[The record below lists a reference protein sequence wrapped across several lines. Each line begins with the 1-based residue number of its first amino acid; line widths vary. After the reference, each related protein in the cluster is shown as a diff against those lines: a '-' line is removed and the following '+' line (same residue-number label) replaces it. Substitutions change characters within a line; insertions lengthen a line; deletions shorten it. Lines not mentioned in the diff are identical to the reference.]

1 MTSSVFLLT
10 GFGILYSSKQE
21 LNDTCFVSLSTGFSN
36 NYIISSSSSSKQEL
50 NRSSC
55 QSNPSNAIPPTLDFP
70 PLRSSHDGARAIM
83 QVNLTSLSL
92 SSAESRSYQR
102 RPCCPC
108 RICIR
113 AHFRLGPL
121 SLSLRWLIWRSS
133 DVMRWP
139 VEEKMTSAQITS
151 WQFCLWKHWP
161 DCISVV
167 ICCAGL
173 LTVS

>member
-10 GFGILYSSKQE
+10 GFGILSSSKQE

-36 NYIISSSSSSKQEL
+36 NHIISSSSSFSSSSSSSKQEL
-50 NRSSC
+50 IRSSC

-70 PLRSSHDGARAIM
+70 PPRSSHDGARAIM

-113 AHFRLGPL
+113 AHFRPGPL
-121 SLSLRWLIWRSS
+121 SLSLRWLI
-133 DVMRWP
+133 
-139 VEEKMTSAQITS
+139 
-151 WQFCLWKHWP
+151 
-161 DCISVV
+161 
-167 ICCAGL
+167 
-173 LTVS
+173 